1 MPGRDDLT
9 IRVIRDEAD
18 WDAIRPEWSAL
29 YAECPRASTP
39 LDHAWLRAWWQ
50 VFGAT
55 YGAGGL
61 RIVTMWRASQLVA
74 ALPLYVGSGH
84 GARFGMRVVRFLS
97 TGETEDEEICPDYL
111 DLLARPGDEAACAS
125 AAWREVGAWEWDQLE
140 WLDMPADSPLLRDGV
155 APRGADVFDRGA
167 CPIADLTGAFKGYL
181 GRLSS
186 NGRQQA
192 RHMLREAEA
201 AGAQFEIVGADGAGR
216 AFDDLCRLHQAR
228 WAADGMPG
236 VFAAP
241 RFVAFHRQ
249 IIEQWVPTGRAVLA
263 RLDLNGEP
271 VAVLYGFIT
280 GGKFDFYQ
288 SGVRFGAGVALRSP
302 GNLAHL
308 RLMQALSARGIGAY
322 DFLRGGSSY
331 KERLAT
337 RDVRLAGVRVWR
349 STPRAIAAR
358 AREFAAQTVRRSA
371 MPPKDRPS

>member
-9 IRVIRDEAD
+9 IRVIRDEAE

-29 YAECPRASTP
+29 YAECPRASPP
-39 LDHAWLRAWWQ
+39 LDHAWLRTWWQ

-55 YGAGGL
+55 YGPDGL
-61 RIVTMWRASQLVA
+61 RIVTMWRASRLVA
-74 ALPLYVGSGH
+74 ALPLYVGSGR
-84 GARFGMRVVRFLS
+84 GDRFGMRVVRLLS
-97 TGETEDEEICPDYL
+97 TGEAEDEETCPDYL
-111 DLLARPGDEAACAS
+111 DLLARPGEDPACAA
-125 AAWREVGAWEWDQLE
+125 AAWREVEQWAWDQLE
-140 WLDMPADSPLLRDGV
+140 WLDLPAESALIRDRA
-155 APRGADVFDRGA
+155 APRGAEVFDRGS
-167 CPIADLTGAFKGYL
+167 CPIADLSGGFEAYL

-192 RHMLREAEA
+192 RRLVREGEA
-201 AGAQFEIVGADGAGR
+201 AGAQFEIVEADRAGR

-228 WAADGMPG
+228 WEADGTPG

-263 RLDLNGEP
+263 RLDLDREP
-271 VAVLYGFIT
+271 IAVLYGFVT

-288 SGVRFGAGVALRSP
+288 SGVRFDAGGALRSP

-308 RLMQALSARGIGAY
+308 RLMQALSARGVTAY
-322 DFLRGGSSY
+322 DFLRGASSY

-337 RDVRLAGVRVWR
+337 REVSLAGVRVWR

-358 AREFAAQTVRRSA
+358 ARQLVAQTVRRSA
-371 MPPKDRPS
+371 MPTPEPPS